1 MGDEERPPGSSPR
14 ECLAFQAF
22 FITLLVPVYEQTY
35 RRYEARAPLR
45 QARFWPITR
54 EALRQVLMKRAF
66 LGLLALSFLPLVV
79 RLIQVYVVTR
89 FPEAGRVL
97 PVDGRIFGEFLNQ
110 QVGFTLLLTIFGGAG
125 LVANDL
131 RTGAIVMYLS
141 RPLTRRDYVLGKL
154 GVTLLL
160 NLAVTLA
167 PGLLLYA
174 MSLALAPEL
183 FAKWGLAWIA
193 PAIVVQALAVSLAV
207 SLLGLAVSALTR
219 SARLSGLAFFALI
232 AGLELV
238 RQVLD
243 HGFGRP
249 EATLL
254 SVQDNLRNLG
264 RALFGLTDRVG
275 TMPWPASALA
285 LVLLAAGCLLVLRRR
300 VRAVEIV
307 S

>member
-1 MGDEERPPGSSPR
+1 MP
-14 ECLAFQAF
+14 
-22 FITLLVPVYEQTY
+22 IYEQTY
-35 RRYEARAPLR
+35 RRYEARAPLTR
-45 QARFWPITR
+45 FRFWPITR
-54 EALRQVLMKRAF
+54 EALRLVLMKRAF
-66 LGLLALSFLPLVV
+66 LGLLALSFLPFIVRVV
-79 RLIQVYVVTR
+79 QVYVVTR

-97 PVDGRIFGEFLNQ
+97 PVDGRMFGEFLNQ

-131 RTGAIVMYLS
+131 RTGAIVMYLA

-154 GVTLLL
+154 GTTLLL

-167 PGLLLYA
+167 PGLLLYGVA
-174 MSLALAPEL
+174 LALAPDQ
-183 FAKWGLAWIA
+183 FAKWELAWIA
-193 PAIVVQALAVSLAV
+193 PAIVVQAFTMSLCV
-207 SLLGLAVSALTR
+207 SLLGLAVSSLTK
-219 SARLSGLAFFALI
+219 SARVSGLAFFAFI

-243 HGFGRP
+243 HGFDRP

-254 SVQDNLRNLG
+254 SVQDNLRNLS
-264 RALFGLTDRVG
+264 RALFGLGERG
-275 TMPWPASALA
+275 ATMPWPASAA
-285 LVLLAAGCLLVLRRR
+285 VLLALAFGCLLVLRRR